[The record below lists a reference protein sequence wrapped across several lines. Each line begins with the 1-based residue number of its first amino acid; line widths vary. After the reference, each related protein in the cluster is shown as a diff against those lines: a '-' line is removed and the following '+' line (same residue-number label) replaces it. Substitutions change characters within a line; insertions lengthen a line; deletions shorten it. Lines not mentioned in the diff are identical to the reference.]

1 MLDKNLKFLEDC
13 FKKYYFEK
21 FNLIHVPSRT
31 IEREFGYQ
39 KFNSGMTR
47 HLTVKNDRQLHLI
60 LMNNIPS
67 DVYCSNACYSFPNLP
82 MNEKDWKEA
91 DLIFDIDAKDL
102 NLDCR
107 KTHTITKCIECN
119 NISLSSDS
127 CNNCN
132 STKLEFKSL
141 PCKNC
146 VEESKNEVKK
156 LIKILTDDFAIDPKN
171 IQVYFSGNEGFHL
184 YVYDSQ
190 FQKMGSRERAELADY
205 ILFKGAI
212 PERFGMKKFKPD
224 RSSFPDLDENGWR
237 GRVAKELFGSKS
249 KRSKIISQILAEGYS
264 SFQNKLE
271 DLSQRIGV
279 KIDPNVTMDVHR
291 IFRLPGSLNSKSGM
305 TKIPCDDLSK
315 FDPYRDAIFLKDDSV
330 KVVVS
335 TPIEFKLKG
344 KRFGPYDNEEVEI
357 PSYAAA
363 YMICKGFANIS

>member
-1 MLDKNLKFLEDC
+1 MLEKNIKFLEDC

-21 FNLIHVPSRT
+21 FDLIHVPDRT

-47 HLTVKNDRQLHLI
+47 HLMIKNDRELHLM
-60 LMNNIPS
+60 LMNNVPS

-102 NLDCR
+102 DLDCR
-107 KTHTITKCIECN
+107 KNHTITKCLECN
-119 NISLSSDS
+119 ETSLLSHS
-127 CNNCN
+127 CKNCN
-132 STKLEFKSL
+132 STKLESKSF

-146 VEESKNEVKK
+146 IEESKKEVKK
-156 LIKILTDDFAIDPKN
+156 LITILTDDFEVDSKN

-190 FQKMGSRERAELADY
+190 FQKLGSRERSELADY

-212 PERFGMKKFKPD
+212 PERFGMKKFKPN

-249 KRSKIISQILAEGYS
+249 KRSKIITQILADGYS

-271 DLSQRIGV
+271 DLSKSIGV
-279 KIDPNVTMDVHR
+279 KIDPNVTMDIHR
-291 IFRLPGSLNSKSGM
+291 IFRLPGSLNSKSGL
-305 TKIPCDDLSK
+305 TKILCDDLSK
-315 FDPYRDAIFLKDDSV
+315 FDPYRDATFLKEDSV
-330 KVVVS
+330 KVTAT

-344 KRFGPYDNEEVEI
+344 KRFGPYDNEKVEI
-357 PSYAAA
+357 PSYAGA
-363 YMICKGFANIS
+363 YMICKGFANID